1 MGKMLN
7 SRNIEIDIID
17 RLDSRY
23 VKNYVRFFDDK
34 IIVVGGK
41 NGQRRYLNVIPRL
54 IKFDEFVSYNLG
66 LWIGDRWGGESRVG
80 LKNKDIAL
88 ITIFKSFLQHT
99 LHQEDVNEVIIRRS
113 GEVNIEAQINDA
125 LQAKMN
131 LRVIEDPSM
140 FGNWV
145 YGVYVQNGTLRTK
158 VMDRLTNEL
167 PEILQRS
174 SREIIAAFI
183 SGVIDA
189 EAYMDYNKK
198 RIAITVSLKKKT
210 GSFEVNLYS
219 WCLKRLFVPH
229 FIIEDR
235 FSQVIKVPYKGV
247 QPLIELVKPYMKSIH
262 KKNMLLS
269 WT

>member
-1 MGKMLN
+1 MGEMLE
-7 SRNIEIDIID
+7 SRSIEVDVID
-17 RLDSRY
+17 RLDLRY
-23 VKNYVRFFDDK
+23 VKNYVRYFDDK
-34 IIVVGGK
+34 IIVVEGK
-41 NGQRRYLNVIPRL
+41 NGQRRYLNVIPR
-54 IKFDEFVSYNLG
+54 IIEFNKFTSYNLG
-66 LWIGDRWGGESRVG
+66 LWIGDRWGGKSRVG

-88 ITIFKSFLQHT
+88 ISSFKSFLLHT
-99 LHQEDVNEVIIRRS
+99 LYQEDINEVIIRRS
-113 GEVNIEAQINDA
+113 GEVIIDAQINDA

-158 VMDRLTNEL
+158 VMDKLISEL

-174 SREIIAAFI
+174 SEQIVAVFVG
-183 SGVIDA
+183 GVMDA

-198 RIAITVSLKKKT
+198 RVAITVSLKKKT

-219 WCLKRLFVPH
+219 WCLKRLYIPH
-229 FIIEDR
+229 FIIKDR
-235 FSQVIKVPYKGV
+235 ISQVIKVPYKGV
-247 QPLIELVKPYMKSIH
+247 RRLIELVEPHMKSLH